1 MKPIVLT
8 IILSLYLHPL
18 LAQSVL
24 RGKVIDATNQTP
36 LVGANIQV
44 SADKGTVADNDGAFS
59 IECSGSM
66 TITVSFVGYESTR
79 QSIIDCGTELVI
91 SLAPTQQVLNS
102 IQITAS
108 SVPNRL
114 LLQQPISVAKLGS
127 LELKRGNG
135 LFLDDA
141 INANIPGVF
150 MQRRTVAAGQQFN
163 IRGYGGGGPGPRG
176 TANNFDGLGVK
187 AYLNGIPIT
196 DAEGITLMDDIDF
209 NSIGNIEVVKGPS
222 GSLYGLAIA
231 GVINMQTMRP
241 TKDKVTIGQDAMA
254 GSYGL
259 RRYTTHL
266 QVDEGNSSIILN
278 YGRQFYDGFMNHTS
292 STKTFINAM
301 GDFRLSD
308 KQNLTTYF
316 GYSNSYDQRNG
327 ELTPDQYHNNDF
339 SGNPAY
345 IKNDAHSNVISFRAG
360 IGYNYQFSSKISNTT
375 SLFGT
380 GLNSNVSSAGGWTDK
395 APMNYGLRSVFDT
408 RFDVGSNLKLS
419 GLTGIETQKQYAQIL
434 AYNMVPNANDPT
446 GYNIIGSIRSNQST
460 ISSTYS
466 LFTQWTL
473 TFPGDLSITAGLGSS
488 TMDITLIDK
497 LYVAANNVP
506 GNKVPTT
513 YQTSYKSLLSPS
525 LAINKLINKKI
536 SIYASYNKGFRAP
549 VASNIY
555 TPLAGTVNT
564 SLRPENG
571 VQLEIGSKGNLLNEK
586 LYYEVAA
593 FNTQFKDKMT
603 LVAVPNAAGTATA
616 YTYVTN
622 SGGQINNGL
631 EVLLRFTAYQS
642 EQAFTR
648 SVRPFVNYAYSNFT
662 YDHMTF
668 QNNATQAVT
677 DYDGKKV
684 AGVAP
689 HTFNAGVDYVS
700 RPGLYGNI
708 TWLFRDSMPFTSDG
722 LNTAYGFSLVN
733 AKIGF
738 RKTVGAFDF
747 DLYAGASNITG
758 VKYYQM
764 VFVNQLPDAF
774 LAGPREVN
782 YFGGLNVKYIF

>member
-1 MKPIVLT
+1 MKPIAFT
-8 IILSLYLHPL
+8 ILLIFFISPL
-18 LAQSVL
+18 FGQSTL
-24 RGKVIDATNQTP
+24 RGKVLDANTRQP
-36 LVGANIQV
+36 LAGATVQLT
-44 SADKGTVADNDGAFS
+44 ADKGTVTDVDGAFS
-59 IECSGSM
+59 IECSGAM
-66 TITVSFVGYESTR
+66 TLTISFIGYQPGKLSVA
-79 QSIIDCGTELVI
+79 DCGTEVMI
-91 SLAPTQQVLNS
+91 SLAPSQEILNA

-114 LLQQPISVAKLGS
+114 LLQQPVSVAKLGNV
-127 LELKRGNG
+127 ELKRSTG

-150 MQRRTVAAGQQFN
+150 MQRRTVSAGQQFN

-196 DAEGITLMDDIDF
+196 DAEGVTLMDDIDF
-209 NSIGNIEVVKGPS
+209 SSIGNVEVMKGPS

-241 TKDKVTIGQDAMA
+241 AKDKVTVGQDVLA

-266 QVDEGNSSIILN
+266 QVDEGNSSILVN
-278 YGRQFYDGFMNHTS
+278 YGRQFYDGFMAHTAS
-292 STKTFINAM
+292 NKTFINAM

-308 KQNLTTYF
+308 RQTLTTYF

-327 ELTPDQYHNNDF
+327 ELTTDQYHNNDF

-360 IGYNYQFSSKISNTT
+360 MGYTYQFNSKISNTT

-408 RFDVGSNLKLS
+408 RFDIGSNLKLS
-419 GLTGIETQKQYAQIL
+419 GLTGIETQKQYAQVL
-434 AYNMVPNANDPT
+434 AYNMVANAKDPA
-446 GYNIIGSIRSNQST
+446 GYNIIGSLRSNQST

-473 TFPGDLSITAGLGSS
+473 TFPGDLSVTAGLGSS

-497 LYVAANNVP
+497 LYVAANNTP
-506 GNKVPTT
+506 TSTVPTT
-513 YQTSYKSLLSPS
+513 YQTSYNSLLSPS
-525 LAINKLINKKI
+525 LAVNKLINKRI
-536 SIYASYNKGFRAP
+536 SVYASYNKGFRAP

-555 TPLAGTVNT
+555 TPLAGTANT

-622 SGGQINNGL
+622 NGGQTNQGV
-631 EVLLRFTAYQS
+631 EVLIRYTALQS
-642 EQAFTR
+642 EQGFTR
-648 SVRPFVNYAYSNFT
+648 SLRPFVNYAYSNFT
-662 YDHMTF
+662 YDHLIF
-668 QNNATQAVT
+668 QNNALQPAT
-677 DYDGKKV
+677 DYDGNKV

-700 RPGLYGNI
+700 RPGLYANV
-708 TWLFRDSMPFTSDG
+708 TWQFRDSMPFTSDG
-722 LNTAYGFSLVN
+722 LNTAYGYSLVN
-733 AKIGF
+733 AKLGF
-738 RKTVGAFDF
+738 RKSFGAFDV
-747 DLYAGASNITG
+747 DVYAAAANITG
-758 VKYYQM
+758 IKYYQM

-774 LAGPREVN
+774 LPGPREAN
-782 YFGGLNVKYIF
+782 YFGGLNVKYNF

>member
-1 MKPIVLT
+1 MK
-8 IILSLYLHPL
+8 SLVYTFTLFLCIQPL

-24 RGKVIDATNQTP
+24 RGKVTDASTQEP
-36 LVGANIQV
+36 LVGANVQV
-44 SADKGTVADNDGAFS
+44 SADQGTVTDANGAFS
-59 IECSGSM
+59 IDCPGAVTL
-66 TITVSFVGYESTR
+66 TISFVGYNTMK
-79 QSIIDCGTELVI
+79 QSITDCSAELI
-91 SLAPTQQVLNS
+91 IALNLTQELLNS

-108 SVPNRL
+108 SIPNRT
-114 LLQQPISVAKLGS
+114 LLQQPSSVAKLGLNEIRRS
-127 LELKRGNG
+127 TG

-150 MQRRTVAAGQQFN
+150 MQRRTVSAGQQFN
-163 IRGYGGGGPGPRG
+163 IRGYGAGGPGVRG

-209 NSIGNIEVVKGPS
+209 GSIGNVEVVKGPS

-231 GVINMQTMRP
+231 GVVNLQTLRP
-241 TKDKVTIGQDAMA
+241 AKDKTTIGQDFMA

-259 RRYTTHL
+259 QRYTTHL
-266 QVDEGNSSIILN
+266 QVDEDNMSVLVN
-278 YGRQFYDGFMNHTS
+278 YGGQLYDGFMPHTAS
-292 STKTFINAM
+292 SKTFVNAM
-301 GDFRLSD
+301 GEFRLSD
-308 KQNLTTYF
+308 KQTLTTYF

-360 IGYNYQFSSKISNTT
+360 MGYTYRFSSKISNTT

-408 RFDVGSNLKLS
+408 RFDVGNLKLT
-419 GLTGIETQKQYAQIL
+419 GLTGIETQKQHAQTIGYA
-434 AYNMVPNANDPT
+434 MVTNANDPT
-446 GYNIIGSIRSNQST
+446 GYTIIGSTRSNQASVT
-460 ISSTYS
+460 STYS

-473 TFPGDLSITAGLGSS
+473 TFPGDLSVTAGLGSS
-488 TMDITLIDK
+488 TMDITLNDRG
-497 LYVAANNVP
+497 YVAANNVP
-506 GNKVPTT
+506 GNTVPTT
-513 YQTSYKSLLSPS
+513 FQASYKSLLSPS
-525 LAINKLINKKI
+525 LAINKVINKKY
-536 SIYASYNKGFRAP
+536 SVYASYNKGFRAP
-549 VASNIY
+549 VSSNIY

-571 VQLEIGSKGNLLNEK
+571 VQLEIGTKGSLLDDR

-593 FNTQFKDKMT
+593 FNAQFKDKMT
-603 LVAVPNAAGTATA
+603 TIAVPTVAGTATA

-622 SGGQINNGL
+622 NGGQTNNGL
-631 EVLLRFTAYQS
+631 EILIRYTAFQS
-642 EQAFTR
+642 DESFTR
-648 SVRPFVNYAYSNFT
+648 SVRPFVNYTYSNFT
-662 YDHMTF
+662 YDHLTY
-668 QNNATQAVT
+668 QNNATQPPA

-689 HTFNAGVDYVS
+689 HTFNAGVDYQS
-700 RPGLYGNI
+700 RPGLYGNV
-708 TWLFRDSMPFTSDG
+708 TWLFRDSMPFTSDN

-733 AKIGF
+733 AKLGF
-738 RKTVGAFDF
+738 RKSFRAFDF
-747 DLYAGASNITG
+747 DLYAGANNITG

-764 VFVNQLPDAF
+764 VFVNQLPDAYIP
-774 LAGPREVN
+774 GPREVN
-782 YFGGLNVKYIF
+782 FFGGLNVKYNF